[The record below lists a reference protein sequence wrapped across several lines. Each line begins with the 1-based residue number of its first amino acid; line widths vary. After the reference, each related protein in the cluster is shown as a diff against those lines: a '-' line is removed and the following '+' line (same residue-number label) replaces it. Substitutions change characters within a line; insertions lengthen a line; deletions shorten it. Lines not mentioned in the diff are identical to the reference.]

1 MDKRQF
7 INWLLERFKV
17 SDVNY
22 ETQASKLNNGILNGV
37 NYAKV
42 ADYIEKNNKY
52 MPSAIEINRIAR
64 DNKYFVTDNNCPAL
78 KYVRELEKEP
88 KYTMKDLPEDL
99 KAKIRNLCK
108 KIGAK
113 TVLEDC

>member
-7 INWLLERFKV
+7 INWLLEKYKV

-22 ETQASKLNNGILNGV
+22 ETQANKLNNGILLGV
-37 NYAKV
+37 NYSKV

-64 DNKYFVTDNNCPAL
+64 DNQYFITDNSCPAL
-78 KYVRELEKEP
+78 KYAMELEREP
-88 KYTMKDLPEDL
+88 KHSMQDLPEDL
-99 KAKIRNLCK
+99 KAKIKSLCK

-113 TVLEDC
+113 TVLGD